1 MILIPILKNE
11 IFYPVLITVLITQL
25 IKVGVELF
33 KSKKTNFRI
42 FFSMGGMPSSHAS
55 AVTSLV
61 TAIARYTPGGV
72 SSNSFGSNLVF
83 ALIVMYDAS
92 GVRRSAGKNAA
103 VLNRLVGHIKDF
115 SIKKALE
122 EGVGHTPLEVMIGAI
137 VGLFLSWI
145 MCYVLDPIR

>member
-1 MILIPILKNE
+1 MILIPILKNK

-25 IKVGVELF
+25 IKVIVELF
-33 KSKKTNFRI
+33 NTKKANLSI
-42 FFSMGGMPSSHAS
+42 LFSMGGMPSSHAS
-55 AVTSLV
+55 AVMALV
-61 TAIARYTPGGV
+61 TAIARYTPRGV
-72 SSNSFGSNLVF
+72 SSYSFGSNLIF

-122 EGVGHTPLEVMIGAI
+122 EEIGHTPLEVMVGA
-137 VGLFLSWI
+137 VLGLLVSWV
-145 MCYVLDPIR
+145 MCYVLDPIG